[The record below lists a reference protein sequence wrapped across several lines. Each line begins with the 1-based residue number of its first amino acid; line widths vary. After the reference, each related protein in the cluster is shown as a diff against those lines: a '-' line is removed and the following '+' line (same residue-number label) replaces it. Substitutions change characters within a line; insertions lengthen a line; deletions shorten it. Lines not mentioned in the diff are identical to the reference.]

1 MADLD
6 LGTLIAKLR
15 LDGAAD
21 FNRDVSK
28 AGNAFTDLADQAK
41 AADRQ
46 INQISSP
53 RSMQDIRRESGQAQ
67 GSLNDLGTQGR
78 RTSDQLRGV
87 GDGMGQAR
95 RSIQTDTRAARSD
108 IDDLGVAGRRAGD
121 QLRQGAEEG
130 GNAFSGMLSGL
141 NDRISDS
148 MGDAGNSGGT
158 TFIAGFGSK
167 LSGLASK
174 AGPWGI
180 ALAALVGAGTIAGV
194 KLADAVMDGFQLQSE
209 RGFAQV
215 KFGWTNDQL
224 AQAGLAAGNAYG
236 QTFGESVQSNINTV
250 GIAIQTG
257 LLNGN
262 ATAAQMQPVI
272 EQLDTVS
279 RLMGTEIPETAQA
292 AGQMIKTGLAT
303 NATDAMDQLT
313 VASQKGLN
321 INGDLLDTMNEYSSQ
336 WQKVGI
342 DGQTALG
349 TISQMMQGGVR
360 DADLAADALKEFSIR
375 VIDGSDS
382 TNDAFTSLGLNAEQT
397 AAEFGKGGQAAATMA
412 DTVIDK
418 LRGIQDPV
426 ERNRVGVELFG
437 TQWEDVGKS
446 INGLDLS
453 KARTELGNTS
463 GAAQAAG
470 DALSSGP
477 GASIEKIKNQITVFA
492 DNAKLKLAEI
502 FGPAAEQA
510 LNGIVAHK
518 DEIVDFL
525 KTIAGGALQT
535 GIVFGNMAAGVL
547 HAWAGMTDG
556 LAPLVGGVM
565 SLLGGAWSG
574 IGKMIGLIP
583 GLGSVGNAMQSAGAM
598 AQQTGT
604 FMHGLADGAHGAA
617 NLIADNFVPA
627 LANAKNALDGTG
639 GSAAMTSE
647 QVGVLVGK
655 VNELPRNTA
664 VNISAPGGQG
674 VYDLLKNTNA
684 AVTVDNNKNIVVE
697 SPLAPQV
704 LDLLHQLGISVINNN
719 NKNILVTDNNTA
731 KTTQDNIDAIAGK
744 TVTVK
749 VQGNFI
755 GTLGQ
760 LLTGGSVPDPT
771 KPDPNSSAPTYVN
784 PMSPGGHADGG
795 QVFGPGGPRDDAF
808 LVPLS
813 NREWVQPVD
822 AVDYYGNAFMADVQ
836 RLRFPRVLAR
846 GFADGGQVGGDTGYG
861 LPSGTSISYGAGG
874 FPDWVTQLGEEHHVK
889 PSTYAGHQE
898 SDRAEAG
905 YAPNPGHLNRGI
917 DWSGS
922 VDEMQAF
929 AEYLVGIAPST
940 PTLEQVIWMNPN
952 TGQKIGWH
960 GRSPDA
966 DGSYFASD
974 YGGHTDHVHMRASGP
989 VGVAGPANGQ
999 QPQGIQDI
1007 TLTAQS
1013 SREDV
1018 ARKII
1023 AEGRKRGYTDDQIA
1037 DVLSMAI
1044 QESNLDPEAQNG
1056 NWKGIFQQDSSY
1068 PGRDDPNTQITGFYD
1083 RLDSKKGTP
1092 GWSQDMDQNLF
1103 WVQQAPGADSAQS
1116 AVANGR
1122 GAYMDEMNAH
1132 QDEATKMVAD
1142 LGPSVGT
1149 LDTTGATT
1157 TGSGATQNVYVTGGR
1172 LDSVGSTSTPT
1183 TTSTTTTS
1191 TPTKDD
1197 PSKLKP
1203 SGPLPIVA
1211 YAEGGWG
1218 DRPDAAQMLN
1228 NANAW
1233 ITLAGEAGR
1242 EAFIPMDGS
1251 DRSKGLWL
1259 QAGRELGMVRA
1270 YAGGGFGGYAE
1281 DTSDW
1286 MAPKSWMDYAYLA
1299 AGAGFTAAS
1308 VIGPYAQMAA
1318 AGQVTLGDLAPQPST
1333 SSNDIPGLSEALSK
1347 AVEPLSQQLEEL
1359 RKDVRDG
1366 NTPHIVVEDQ
1376 KGLLEKTG
1384 IHLVG
1389 L

>member
-1 MADLD
+1 MSDLD
-6 LGTLIAKLR
+6 LGTLTAKLR
-15 LDGAAD
+15 LEGAREY
-21 FNRDVSK
+21 NRDIDRARS
-28 AGNAFTDLADQAK
+28 AFADLADQARTT
-41 AADRQ
+41 DRQ
-46 INQISSP
+46 ISQIQSP
-53 RSMQDIRRESGQAQ
+53 RSMQDIRRDSGQAQ

-95 RSIQTDTRAARSD
+95 RSISDDTDRARR
-108 IDDLGVAGRRAGD
+108 DLRNLGDEGRRAGEGI
-121 QLRQGAEEG
+121 REGAEEG

-141 NDRISDS
+141 NDRISDR
-148 MGDAGNSGGT
+148 MGEGGESGGA

-167 LSGLASK
+167 IAGLASK
-174 AGPWGI
+174 AGPVGM
-180 ALAALVGAGTIAGV
+180 ALAAVVGLGAIAGA
-194 KLADAVMDGFQLQSE
+194 KLADAVMDGMNMQQDRAIIQARFGLSD
-209 RGFAQV
+209 AQMV
-215 KFGWTNDQL
+215 QVGK
-224 AQAGLAAGNAYG
+224 AAGAAFGNG
-236 QTFGESVQSNINTV
+236 WGESVEANMSAAGAAMQS
-250 GIAIQTG
+250 G
-257 LLNGN
+257 LIKAGASAADMDPLLEKLNMV
-262 ATAAQMQPVI
+262 TDV
-272 EQLDTVS
+272 
-279 RLMGTEIPETAQA
+279 MGEEIPAVTRS
-292 AGQMIKTGLAT
+292 AGQLMKTGLARDGSE
-303 NATDAMDQLT
+303 ALDLIY
-313 VASQKGLN
+313 KGQVNNLN
-321 INGDLLDTMNEYSSQ
+321 VSEDWLDTIDEYSTQFRSLGLTGQEAFGLLSQ
-336 WQKVGI
+336 
-342 DGQTALG
+342 
-349 TISQMMQGGVR
+349 GVKAGAR
-360 DADLAADALKEFSIR
+360 DTDVVADALKEMSLR
-375 VIDGSDS
+375 VADGTAQADQNFNLLGISAEEMQ
-382 TNDAFTSLGLNAEQT
+382 TKMAAGGAEARDAIGQIFTGLQ
-397 AAEFGKGGQAAATMA
+397 K
-412 DTVIDK
+412 
-418 LRGIQDPV
+418 IQDPTD
-426 ERNRVGVELFG
+426 RYNAALALFG
-437 TQWEDVGKS
+437 TKAEDMKAAV
-446 INGLDLS
+446 NGMDLS
-453 KARTELGNTS
+453 KAAAEFRNTGLS
-463 GAAQAAG
+463 ADEAAQKLDTPAAKLQ
-470 DALSSGP
+470 A
-477 GASIEKIKNQITVFA
+477 ARNKITVA
-492 DNAKLKLAEI
+492 ANDIKLKLAEAFAPEVGKMADWVSAHQQEI
-502 FGPAAEQA
+502 VQFFQILGVAAMKAGAGVAFLMSAWLHGAEFWLKAAAGMANSIDPILMGFQA
-510 LNGIVAHK
+510 LGSALSH
-518 DEIVDFL
+518 L
-525 KTIAGGALQT
+525 PGQAGDMGRALENSARSARET
-535 GIVFGNMAAGVL
+535 MA
-547 HAWAGMTDG
+547 
-556 LAPLVGGVM
+556 P
-565 SLLGGAWSG
+565 SLQRASE
-574 IGKMIGLIP
+574 
-583 GLGSVGNAMQSAGAM
+583 SVG
-598 AQQTGT
+598 T
-604 FMHGLADGAHGAA
+604 LADGMYGLGQSLNRGADSLA
-617 NLIADNFVPA
+617 SLASQA
-627 LANAKNALDGTG
+627 GTSTQGMQHLAN
-639 GSAAMTSE
+639 SI
-647 QVGVLVGK
+647 VGVPDAK
-655 VNELPRNTA
+655 
-664 VNISAPGGQG
+664 
-674 VYDLLKNTNA
+674 
-684 AVTVDNNKNIVVE
+684 
-697 SPLAPQV
+697 
-704 LDLLHQLGISVINNN
+704 SVIISDNSPAVIDQLT
-719 NKNILVTDNNTA
+719 KLGLKVT
-731 KTTQDNIDAIAGK
+731 
-744 TVTVK
+744 
-749 VQGNFI
+749 
-755 GTLGQ
+755 TLPNGQ
-760 LLTGGSVPDPT
+760 LRVDAETQQAEVALQALTKTRSVEVVAQLNASQL
-771 KPDPNSSAPTYVN
+771 NSGYGINGLFPKRA
-784 PMSPGGHADGG
+784 AGG

-808 LVPLS
+808 LVALS

-836 RLRFPRVLAR
+836 QRRFPRVLAR

-861 LPSGTSISYGAGG
+861 LPSGTSISYGSGG
-874 FPDWVTQLGEEHHVK
+874 FPDWVTKLGEEHHVK

-960 GRSPDA
+960 GRSPDT

-989 VGVAGPANGQ
+989 VGVAAAANGQ

-1023 AEGRKRGYTDDQIA
+1023 AEGRKRGYTDAEIA
-1037 DVLSMAI
+1037 DILSDAI

-1083 RLDSKKGTP
+1083 RLDEKKKTP
-1092 GWSQDMDQNLF
+1092 GWSQSMDENIF
-1103 WVQQAPGADSAQS
+1103 WVQQRPGESSAQT

-1149 LDTTGATT
+1149 LDTTGAGATP
-1157 TGSGATQNVYVTGGR
+1157 SGATQNVYVTGGR
-1172 LDSVGSTSTPT
+1172 LDSVGTTSTPT
-1183 TTSTTTTS
+1183 TTPTTPTTT
-1191 TPTKDD
+1191 PAKDD

-1203 SGPLPIVA
+1203 SGPLPFVA
-1211 YAEGGWG
+1211 YAEGGWNG
-1218 DRPDAAQMLN
+1218 PDAAQMLN

-1333 SSNDIPGLSEALSK
+1333 SSNDIPGLGEALSK

-1366 NTPHIVVEDQ
+1366 KTVHIVVQDV

-1384 IHLVG
+1384 IHLAAM
-1389 L
+1389 

>member
-1 MADLD
+1 MSDLD
-6 LGTLIAKLR
+6 LGTLTAKLR
-15 LDGAAD
+15 LEGAREY
-21 FNRDVSK
+21 NRDIDRARS
-28 AGNAFTDLADQAK
+28 AFADLADQARTT
-41 AADRQ
+41 DRQ
-46 INQISSP
+46 ISQIQSP
-53 RSMQDIRRESGQAQ
+53 RGMGDIRRDSTQAR
-67 GSLNDLGTQGR
+67 GSLGDLGDQGR

-95 RSIQTDTRAARSD
+95 RSISDDTDRARR
-108 IDDLGVAGRRAGD
+108 DLRNLGDEGRRAGEGI
-121 QLRQGAEEG
+121 REGAEEG

-141 NDRISDS
+141 NDRISDR
-148 MGDAGNSGGT
+148 MGEGGESGGA

-167 LSGLASK
+167 IAGLASK
-174 AGPWGI
+174 AGPVGM
-180 ALAALVGAGTIAGV
+180 ALAAVVGLGAIAGA
-194 KLADAVMDGFQLQSE
+194 KLADAVMDGMNMQQDRAMIQARFGLSD
-209 RGFAQV
+209 AQMV
-215 KFGWTNDQL
+215 QVGK
-224 AQAGLAAGNAYG
+224 AAGAAFGNG
-236 QTFGESVQSNINTV
+236 WGESVEANMSAAGAAMQS
-250 GIAIQTG
+250 G
-257 LLNGN
+257 LIKAGASAADMDPLLEKLNMV
-262 ATAAQMQPVI
+262 TDV
-272 EQLDTVS
+272 
-279 RLMGTEIPETAQA
+279 MGEEIPAVTRS
-292 AGQMIKTGLAT
+292 AGQLMKTGLARDGSE
-303 NATDAMDQLT
+303 ALDLIY
-313 VASQKGLN
+313 KGQVNNLN
-321 INGDLLDTMNEYSSQ
+321 VSEDWLDTIDEYSTQFRSLGLTGQEAFGLLSQ
-336 WQKVGI
+336 
-342 DGQTALG
+342 
-349 TISQMMQGGVR
+349 GVKAGAR
-360 DADLAADALKEFSIR
+360 DTDVVADALKEMSLR
-375 VIDGSDS
+375 VADGTAQADQNFNLLGISAEEMQ
-382 TNDAFTSLGLNAEQT
+382 TKMAAGGAEARDAIGQIFTGLQ
-397 AAEFGKGGQAAATMA
+397 K
-412 DTVIDK
+412 
-418 LRGIQDPV
+418 IQDPTD
-426 ERNRVGVELFG
+426 RYNAALALFG
-437 TQWEDVGKS
+437 TKAEDMKAAV
-446 INGLDLS
+446 NGMDLS
-453 KARTELGNTS
+453 KAAAEFRNTGLS
-463 GAAQAAG
+463 ADEAAQKLDTPAAKLQ
-470 DALSSGP
+470 A
-477 GASIEKIKNQITVFA
+477 ARNKITVA
-492 DNAKLKLAEI
+492 ANDIKLKLAEA
-502 FGPAAEQA
+502 FAPEVGKMADW
-510 LNGIVAHK
+510 VSAHQQ
-518 DEIVDFL
+518 EIVQFFTL
-525 KTIAGGALQT
+525 LGQAGLY
-535 GIVFGNMAAGVL
+535 AGSAVAGL
-547 HAWAGMTDG
+547 GWAWAKSQSAMLQGINVLLYALD
-556 LAPLVGGVM
+556 PLFL
-565 SLLGGAWSG
+565 SIEG
-574 IGKMIGLIP
+574 IGKMIGLLP
-583 GLGSVGNAMQSAGAM
+583 GSAGEFGDKIVAKAEEIRTGMHSMMTTTADGLNTAGNAMYTLATGMANAAGDL
-598 AQQTGT
+598 GRL
-604 FMHGLADGAHGAA
+604 GYD
-617 NLIADNFVPA
+617 ADNTRTKVDFLSNAVVNVPSSKSIIISDNTPETRKK
-627 LANAKNALDGTG
+627 LEDLGYKVTTLPNGK
-639 GSAAMTSE
+639 
-647 QVGVLVGK
+647 VLVEAK
-655 VNELPRNTA
+655 TEEAQNELNRFVKNNSGTVITMMA
-664 VNISAPGGQG
+664 RIVQGQ
-674 VYDLLKNTNA
+674 
-684 AVTVDNNKNIVVE
+684 
-697 SPLAPQV
+697 SP
-704 LDLLHQLGISVINNN
+704 
-719 NKNILVTDNNTA
+719 TNNT
-731 KTTQDNIDAIAGK
+731 
-744 TVTVK
+744 
-749 VQGNFI
+749 QGS
-755 GTLGQ
+755 G
-760 LLTGGSVPDPT
+760 P
-771 KPDPNSSAPTYVN
+771 AYVN
-784 PMSPGGHADGG
+784 PMSPGHAAGG

-846 GFADGGQVGGDTGYG
+846 GFADGGQVGADTGYG
-861 LPSGTSISYGAGG
+861 LPSGTSISYGSGG
-874 FPDWVTQLGEEHHVK
+874 FPDWVNQLGEEHHVK

-960 GRSPDA
+960 GRSPDT

-989 VGVAGPANGQ
+989 VGVAAAANGQ

-1103 WVQQAPGADSAQS
+1103 WVQQAPGADSAQA

-1122 GAYMDEMNAH
+1122 GAYMDEINSH
-1132 QDEATKMVAD
+1132 QDEATKMVTD

-1149 LDTTGATT
+1149 LDTTGAAATP
-1157 TGSGATQNVYVTGGR
+1157 SGATQNVYVTGGR
-1172 LDSVGSTSTPT
+1172 LDSVGTTSTPST
-1183 TTSTTTTS
+1183 TTPTTTTS

-1233 ITLAGEAGR
+1233 VTLAGEAGR

-1347 AVEPLSQQLEEL
+1347 AVEPLNNQLTEL
-1359 RKDVRDG
+1359 RKAVQD
-1366 NTPHIVVEDQ
+1366 NKKIIIVQDA

-1384 IHLVG
+1384 IHLAAM
-1389 L
+1389 

>member
-1 MADLD
+1 MSDLD
-6 LGTLIAKLR
+6 LGTLTAKLR
-15 LDGAAD
+15 LEGAREY
-21 FNRDVSK
+21 NRDIDR
-28 AGNAFTDLADQAK
+28 ARNAFADLADQARTT
-41 AADRQ
+41 DRQ
-46 INQISSP
+46 ISQIQSP
-53 RSMQDIRRESGQAQ
+53 RGMGDIRRDSTQAR
-67 GSLNDLGTQGR
+67 GSLNDLGAQGR

-95 RSIQTDTRAARSD
+95 RSISDDTDRARR
-108 IDDLGVAGRRAGD
+108 DLNNLGDAGRRAGEGM
-121 QLRQGAEEG
+121 REGAEEG

-141 NDRISDS
+141 NDRISDR
-148 MGDAGNSGGT
+148 MGEGGESGGA
-158 TFIAGFGSK
+158 TFIAGFGTK
-167 LSGLASK
+167 IAGLASK
-174 AGPWGI
+174 AGPVGI
-180 ALAALVGAGTIAGV
+180 ALAAVVGLGTIAGA
-194 KLADAVMDGFQLQSE
+194 KLADAVMDGFQIQSD

-224 AQAGLAAGNAYG
+224 AQAGLAAGEAYSK
-236 QTFGESVQSNINTV
+236 TFGESVQDNINTV
-250 GIAIQTG
+250 GVAIQSG

-272 EQLDTVS
+272 EKLETVS
-279 RLMGTEIPETAQA
+279 QIMGTEIPETARA
-292 AGQMIKTGLAT
+292 AGQMVKTGLAK
-303 NATDAMDQLT
+303 NASDAMDQLT
-313 VASQKGLN
+313 VATQKGLN
-321 INGDLLDTMNEYSSQ
+321 ISDDLLDTVTEYGTQ
-336 WQKVGI
+336 YRKLGI
-342 DGQTALG
+342 DGATALG
-349 TISQMMQGGVR
+349 TISQMMQGGAR
-360 DADLAADALKEFSIR
+360 DTDLAADALKEFSLR

-382 TNDAFTSLGLNAEQT
+382 TADAFTSLNLNAEET
-397 AAEFGKGGQAAATMA
+397 AEAFGKGGDSARAMA

-418 LRGIQDPV
+418 LREIQDPV
-426 ERNRVGVELFG
+426 ERNRIGVELFG
-437 TQWEDVGKS
+437 TQWEDLGGA
-446 INGLDLS
+446 INKMDLS
-453 KARTELGNTS
+453 KAAGELGEVG
-463 GAAQAAG
+463 GAAQRAADG
-470 DALSSGP
+470 LSSGP
-477 GASIEKIKNQITVFA
+477 AAAMEKLKRTVSTAS
-492 DNAKLKLAEI
+492 DNMKLKLAEA
-502 FGPAAEQA
+502 FGPSVENLANWAT
-510 LNGIVAHK
+510 AHQ
-518 DEIVDFL
+518 DEIVKFFEFIGYAAL
-525 KTIAGGALQT
+525 KA
-535 GIVFGNMAAGVL
+535 AAGVAFLTSAWL
-547 HAWAGMTDG
+547 HGAEFWLKAAAGMANSLD
-556 LAPLVGGVM
+556 PI
-565 SLLGGAWSG
+565 LLGFQA
-574 IGKMIGLIP
+574 
-583 GLGSVGNAMQSAGAM
+583 LGSAMSHLPGQAGDMGRALENSARTARETMAPSLQRASETVG
-598 AQQTGT
+598 T
-604 FMHGLADGAHGAA
+604 LADGMYGLGQSLNRGADNLA
-617 NLIADNFVPA
+617 NLANQA
-627 LANAKNALDGTG
+627 GTSTQGMQHLAN
-639 GSAAMTSE
+639 SI
-647 QVGVLVGK
+647 VGVPDAK
-655 VNELPRNTA
+655 
-664 VNISAPGGQG
+664 
-674 VYDLLKNTNA
+674 
-684 AVTVDNNKNIVVE
+684 
-697 SPLAPQV
+697 
-704 LDLLHQLGISVINNN
+704 SVIISDNSPAVIDQLT
-719 NKNILVTDNNTA
+719 KLGLKVT
-731 KTTQDNIDAIAGK
+731 
-744 TVTVK
+744 
-749 VQGNFI
+749 
-755 GTLGQ
+755 TLPNGQ
-760 LLTGGSVPDPT
+760 LRVDAETQQAEVALQALTKTRSVEVVAQLNASQL
-771 KPDPNSSAPTYVN
+771 NSGYGINGLFPKRA
-784 PMSPGGHADGG
+784 AGG

-808 LVPLS
+808 LVALS

-822 AVDYYGNAFMADVQ
+822 SVDYYGNAFMADVQ
-836 RLRFPRVLAR
+836 QRRFPRVLAR
-846 GFADGGQVGGDTGYG
+846 GYADGGQVGADTGYG
-861 LPSGTSISYGAGG
+861 LPSGTSISYGSGG
-874 FPDWVTQLGEEHHVK
+874 FPDWVNQLGEEHHVK

-960 GRSPDA
+960 GRSPDT

-989 VGVAGPANGQ
+989 VGVAAAANGQ

-1103 WVQQAPGADSAQS
+1103 WVQQAPGADSAQA

-1122 GAYMDEMNAH
+1122 GAYMDEINSH
-1132 QDEATKMVAD
+1132 QDEATKMVTD

-1149 LDTTGATT
+1149 LDTTGAAATP
-1157 TGSGATQNVYVTGGR
+1157 SGATQNVYVTGGR
-1172 LDSVGSTSTPT
+1172 LDSVGTTSAPST
-1183 TTSTTTTS
+1183 TTPTTTTS

-1211 YAEGGWG
+1211 YAEGGWNG
-1218 DRPDAAQMLN
+1218 PDAAQMLN

-1233 ITLAGEAGR
+1233 VTLAGEAGR

-1333 SSNDIPGLSEALSK
+1333 SSNDIPGLGEALSK
-1347 AVEPLSQQLEEL
+1347 AVEPLNNQLTEL
-1359 RKDVRDG
+1359 RKAVQD
-1366 NTPHIVVEDQ
+1366 NKKIIIVQDA

-1384 IHLVG
+1384 IHLAA